1 MSTPDS
7 DTLQR
12 FHFETAAVRGELVR
26 LGASLREILGQHF
39 YPAPV
44 ANLLGETLA
53 ASALLSST
61 IKYSGTLSLQAK
73 SEGPLGIL
81 FAECSHD
88 RQLRG
93 YARVA
98 TEAIGEN
105 FTDLLHNGTLAIT
118 ISPEGG
124 QRYQGI
130 VPLDAPDLAAC
141 LERYFAQSEQLPTAI
156 WLACDGGHAAG
167 LLLQSLST
175 AGRYF
180 PEDRARWDHLH
191 QLASTVSSRELLG
204 ERFETLL
211 YHLFHQERVRVQG
224 AESVRFGCRCSNERA
239 TGTLRS
245 LGEQELRAILAEQG
259 LIRVQCEFCQ
269 QEYRFDESALQRI
282 FDAPGGDTVH

>member
-26 LGASLREILGQHF
+26 LGASLRAILGQHF
-39 YPAPV
+39 YPNPV

-61 IKYSGTLSLQAK
+61 IKFRHPQPAGQK
-73 SEGPLGIL
+73 RGPLHPVRGMQP
-81 FAECSHD
+81 D
-88 RQLRG
+88 RASARAMRG
-93 YARVA
+93 WPPDRELPTAAR
-98 TEAIGEN
+98 
-105 FTDLLHNGTLAIT
+105 GTAIT
-118 ISPEGG
+118 QSEG

-130 VPLDAPDLAAC
+130 VPLDAPENGC
-141 LERYFAQSEQLPTAI
+141 PERYFAQSSCQPICWPAMASRRRPAAAVAANAGATTGGTMGSSAPTGQHEFARI
-156 WLACDGGHAAG
+156 A
-167 LLLQSLST
+167 
-175 AGRYF
+175 R
-180 PEDRARWDHLH
+180 RA
-191 QLASTVSSRELLG
+191 
-204 ERFETLL
+204 FETLL

-245 LGEQELRAILAEQG
+245 LGERELRAILAEQG

-269 QEYRFDESALQRI
+269 QEYCFDDSALLRM
-282 FDAPGGDTVH
+282 FDTPGGDTVH

>member
-44 ANLLGETLA
+44 AILLGETLA

-61 IKYSGTLSLQAK
+61 LKYSGTLSLQAR
-73 SEGPLGIL
+73 SEGPLVIL

-98 TEAIGEN
+98 SAALGEN
-105 FTDLLHNGTLAIT
+105 FADLLPNGTLAIT
-118 ISPEGG
+118 ISPDRG

-130 VPLDAPDLAAC
+130 VPLHAPDLAGC
-141 LERYFAQSEQLPTAI
+141 LEHYFAQSEQLPTAI
-156 WLACDGGHAAG
+156 WLACDGEHAAG
-167 LLLQSLST
+167 LLLQSLPD
-175 AGRYF
+175 AERRF
-180 PEDRARWDHLH
+180 PGQRARWDHLH
-191 QLASTVSSRELLG
+191 QLASTVSPRELLG

-224 AESVRFGCRCSNERA
+224 AEDMRFGCRCSNERA
-239 TGTLRS
+239 SGTLRS
-245 LGEQELRAILAEQG
+245 LGEKEVRAMLAEQG

-269 QEYRFDESALQRI
+269 QEYCFDDSALQRM
-282 FDAPGGDTVH
+282 FDAPGAETMH

>member
-12 FHFETAAVRGELVR
+12 FHFETTAVRGELVR
-26 LGASLREILGQHF
+26 LGASLRAILGQHF
-39 YPAPV
+39 YPNPV

-98 TEAIGEN
+98 TEAIGED

-130 VPLDAPDLAAC
+130 VPLDAPDLAGC

-156 WLACDGGHAAG
+156 WLACDGEQAAG
-167 LLLQSLST
+167 LLLQSLPT
-175 AGRYF
+175 AGRHL
-180 PEDRARWDHLH
+180 PKDHARWDHLH
-191 QLASTVSSRELLG
+191 QLASTVSSRELLD

-224 AESVRFGCRCSNERA
+224 AESVRFGCRCSNDRA

-245 LGEQELRAILAEQG
+245 LGERELRAILAEQG

-269 QEYRFDESALQRI
+269 QEYCFDDSALLRM
-282 FDAPGGDTVH
+282 FDTPGGDTVH